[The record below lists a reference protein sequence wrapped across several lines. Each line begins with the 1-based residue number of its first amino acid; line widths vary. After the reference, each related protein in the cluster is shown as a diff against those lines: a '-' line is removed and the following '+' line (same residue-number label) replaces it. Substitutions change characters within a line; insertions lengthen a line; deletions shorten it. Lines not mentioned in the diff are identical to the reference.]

1 MTFRAS
7 VPASVAAVLRNRRAK
22 RSPAHLLRV
31 DAALQCH
38 GRAVERDSVPAVAH
52 QRTRRFCLRKRP
64 RGIQHAKGCTTVSQ
78 ASRDRADG
86 RSAQSW
92 FPPNVVGLQR
102 IARSRQAAGRFRF
115 CFELTLST
123 QHTPVLVAMLH
134 HDVLCS
140 NMLYYGGNML
150 HYVSERTSPEE
161 RARCSP
167 R

>member
-52 QRTRRFCLRKRP
+52 QRTRRFCLQKRP

-92 FPPNVVGLQR
+92 FPQTSSAYSESPEADKLPVV
-102 IARSRQAAGRFRF
+102 SVSVSS
-115 CFELTLST
+115 LTLST